1 MDWPTPNCR
10 SSWAIAVST
19 SSRAFEPS
27 DLFYSFGIHNPG
39 AVRLHN
45 YPKSLQDLVQDNGD
59 RFDLGTIDI
68 LRDRER
74 GVPRYNRF
82 RELLHKAPVRSFEEL
97 TDVPEWAAQLK
108 EIYNNDLALVDTMV
122 GMMAE
127 PLQEGMGF
135 SETAFRIFLLMAS
148 AGSRAIDSCHTTT
161 GPRSTPRRASTGS
174 RTTR

>member
-1 MDWPTPNCR
+1 M
-10 SSWAIAVST
+10 
-19 SSRAFEPS
+19 
-27 DLFYSFGIHNPG
+27 
-39 AVRLHN
+39 RLHN
-45 YPKSLQDLVQDNGD
+45 YPTSLQNLVQDNGE
-59 RFDLGTIDI
+59 RFDLGAIDI

-97 TDVPEWAAQLK
+97 TDVPEWAAQMK
-108 EIYNNDLALVDTMV
+108 EVYNNDLELVDTMV

-148 AGSRAIDSCHTTT
+148 RRLKSDRSCHRTT
-161 GPRSTPRRASTGS
+161 GRKSTPRKGSTGS
-174 RTTR
+174 KTTR